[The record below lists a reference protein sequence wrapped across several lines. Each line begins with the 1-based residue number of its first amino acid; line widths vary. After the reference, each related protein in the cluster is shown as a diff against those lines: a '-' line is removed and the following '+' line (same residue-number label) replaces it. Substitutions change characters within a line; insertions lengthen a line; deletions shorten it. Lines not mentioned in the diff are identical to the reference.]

1 MFIHLANTIILLFAL
16 NIPHNHYVS
25 IANVNLNNKSNKIEI
40 SIEFT
45 AHDFEKQISDDY
57 NVNLKLGSNKE
68 IANTNSILIDYISK
82 NLTFHTNKNYID
94 LNLIGKEVNNDE
106 TMFLFLEGSIPKNI
120 KELRV
125 VNKLLLGSFNQQQN
139 ILHLDGIIQES
150 FTFSNK
156 NKTKTFFLEK

>member
-1 MFIHLANTIILLFAL
+1 MFINIANTIILLFAL
-16 NIPHNHYVS
+16 NLTHNHYVS

-57 NVNLKLGSNKE
+57 NLNLNLGNSKE
-68 IANTNSILIDYISK
+68 IANTNSIIENYISK
-82 NLTFHTNKNYID
+82 NLTFQTNKKTIE
-94 LNLIGKEVNNDE
+94 LKLIGKEVNNDE
-106 TMFLFLEGSIPKNI
+106 TMFLYLEGTIPKNI

-125 VNKLLLGSFNQQQN
+125 VNTLLIGSFVQQQN
-139 ILHLDGIIQES
+139 ILHLDGIIKES